1 MYYYEVAPTKVV
13 RAGSDTFT
21 YHSPSPLAAGLLVL
35 VPVGKT
41 SLVGIV
47 VKKTHKPTYT
57 TRPITATVDD
67 TPLPAPLLKTALW
80 MSQYYATPLATVLQT
95 ILPRGL
101 NKKRRTT
108 LKSTPVPKRSRT
120 NFVLNTAQSS
130 ALQKLTSLHQ
140 GTALLHGVTGSG
152 KTAVYIE
159 YARTHIH
166 AGKSVIVL
174 VPEIALTPQLIAEF
188 SQSFSDIILSH
199 SRQTESE
206 RHQAWL
212 EALHSEQPRVVI
224 GPRSA
229 LFLPLAKV
237 GAIIIDEAH
246 EPSFKQDQSPKYSAL
261 RVAAVLGKHHGTPS
275 IQGSAT
281 PLVSEHFL
289 ATRSNSPIISL
300 PERAQKATSP
310 EVTIVDMTLR
320 TNFMQHRFLS
330 NILLQRI
337 KNNLQDHRQTL
348 LFHNRRG
355 SASTTLCTNCGWS
368 ASCPRCFV
376 PFTLHADKHILRC
389 HICNNTASVP
399 TSCPLCKEPDIV
411 HKGLGTKLIE
421 SELVRLFPSAKIARF
436 DSDTDSSQTLDK
448 RYQQLYDGNI
458 DIIIGTQTIVKGLD
472 LPKLSTVGVIQAD
485 AGLALPDF
493 MSRER
498 TFQLLAQVVGR
509 VGRTN
514 DKTSVVIQSYQPQD
528 STIAYGVSQNY
539 TEFYKSELT
548 QRRKGHFPP
557 YTHLLK
563 LTCIYKTEASAIKN
577 SQKQFTRLKQDYPN
591 THLFGPSPA
600 FYERQRDTYRWQ
612 IIVKS
617 PNRATLLE
625 IINSLPSTHWQYDI
639 DPISLL

>member
-577 SQKQFTRLKQDYPN
+577 SQKQFTRLKQDCPN
-591 THLFGPSPA
+591 AHLFGPSPA

>member
-108 LKSTPVPKRSRT
+108 LKSAPVPKRSRT

-237 GAIIIDEAH
+237 GALIIDEAH

-261 RVAAVLGKHHGTPS
+261 RVAAVLGKHHGAPS

-310 EVTIVDMTLR
+310 EVTIVDMTSR

-330 NILLQRI
+330 NILLQHI

-421 SELVRLFPSAKIARF
+421 SELARLFPSAKIARF

-448 RYQQLYDGNI
+448 RYQQLYDGNV

-528 STIAYGVSQNY
+528 STITYGVSQNY

-563 LTCIYKTEASAIKN
+563 LTCVYKTEASAIKN
-577 SQKQFTRLKQDYPN
+577 SQKQFTRLKQDCPN
-591 THLFGPSPA
+591 AHLFGPSPA

-639 DPISLL
+639 DPMSLL

>member
-1 MYYYEVAPTKVV
+1 MYYYEVAPTKVI

-21 YHSPSPLAAGLLVL
+21 YHSPSPLAVGLLVL

-41 SLVGIV
+41 PLVGIV

-101 NKKRRTT
+101 NKKRRAI
-108 LKSTPVPKRSRT
+108 LKSTPVPKRNRT

-261 RVAAVLGKHHGTPS
+261 RVAAVLGKHHGAPS

-300 PERAQKATSP
+300 PERAQKATYP

-528 STIAYGVSQNY
+528 STITYGVSQNY

-591 THLFGPSPA
+591 VHLFGPSPA

>member
-1 MYYYEVAPTKVV
+1 MYYYEVAPTKVI

-21 YHSPSPLAAGLLVL
+21 YHSPSPLAVGLLVL

-41 SLVGIV
+41 PLVGIV

-101 NKKRRTT
+101 NKKRRAI
-108 LKSTPVPKRSRT
+108 LKSTPVPKRNRT

-212 EALHSEQPRVVI
+212 EALHSEKPRVVI

-261 RVAAVLGKHHGTPS
+261 RVAAVLGKHHGAPS

-300 PERAQKATSP
+300 PERAQKATYP

-528 STIAYGVSQNY
+528 STITYGVSQNY

-591 THLFGPSPA
+591 VHLFGPSPA

-639 DPISLL
+639 DPMSLL

>member
-1 MYYYEVAPTKVV
+1 MYYYEVAPTKVI

-21 YHSPSPLAAGLLVL
+21 YHSPSPLAVGLLVL

-41 SLVGIV
+41 PLVGIV

-101 NKKRRTT
+101 NKKRRAI
-108 LKSTPVPKRSRT
+108 LKSTPVPKRNRT

-212 EALHSEQPRVVI
+212 EALHSEKPRVVI

-261 RVAAVLGKHHGTPS
+261 RVAAVLGKHHGAPS

-300 PERAQKATSP
+300 PERAQKATYP

-528 STIAYGVSQNY
+528 STITYGVSQNY

-591 THLFGPSPA
+591 VHLFGPSPA